1 MTEVVAGTFDVFRML
16 IKSLVSW
23 FCTGALGLVLFKIL
37 WKFDFQIYSGG
48 LDGGSGQHEELHAAG
63 SAQRCGDGGPLSQ
76 GPCLQQSYGSTA
88 WSLRHGHYFQ
98 VCSTWL
104 PSLPLGCAF
113 VSPCSS
119 IWRLSGSISP
129 PSLPLGCAFVSPCS
143 SIWRL
148 SGSISPPSLP
158 LGCAFLSS
166 CSSIWRLSG
175 SISPPSLPL
184 GCAFVSPCSSIWR
197 LSGSI
202 SPPSLPLGCAFVSPC
217 SSIRR
222 LSGSI
227 LFCCGLCCFLVFYKS
242 LLGKARVFTAAVG
255 ADYQVLQ
262 FGWWCLRYGHFL
274 IMMNMKVST
283 TQLALE

>member
-1 MTEVVAGTFDVFRML
+1 MTEVVVGTFDLFWML

-23 FCTGALGLVLFKIL
+23 FCTGALGLVLFKIV

-63 SAQRCGDGGPLSQ
+63 SAQCCGDGGPLSQ

-129 PSLPLGCAFVSPCS
+129 QSLPLGCAFVSPCS

-158 LGCAFLSS
+158 LGCTFL
-166 CSSIWRLSG
+166 
-175 SISPPSLPL
+175 
-184 GCAFVSPCSSIWR
+184 
-197 LSGSI
+197 
-202 SPPSLPLGCAFVSPC
+202 SPC

-227 LFCCGLCCFLVFYKS
+227 LFYCGLYCFLVFYKS
-242 LLGKARVFTAAVG
+242 LLGKARLFTAAVG

-262 FGWWCLRYGHFL
+262 CVWCLGDGVYVMDTF
-274 IMMNMKVST
+274 
-283 TQLALE
+283 